1 MRTLLLSISLL
12 LTLQAVNQQPK
23 PTPIPKIKCDPIY
36 RNGDIV
42 GWNCYDLPPE
52 CVVDR
57 RKKLPKRPGVEG
69 GQR

>member
-23 PTPIPKIKCDPIY
+23 PTPIPKIKCYPVES
-36 RNGDIV
+36 NGAIV

-57 RKKLPKRPGVEG
+57 KKLPKRPGVEG

>member
-1 MRTLLLSISLL
+1 MRTLLLLL

-23 PTPIPKIKCDPIY
+23 PTPTPIPRFKCDPIY
-36 RNGDIV
+36 QNGDIV
-42 GWNCYDLPPE
+42 NWNCYDLPPE

-57 RKKLPKRPGVEG
+57 RKKLPKRPGIKG